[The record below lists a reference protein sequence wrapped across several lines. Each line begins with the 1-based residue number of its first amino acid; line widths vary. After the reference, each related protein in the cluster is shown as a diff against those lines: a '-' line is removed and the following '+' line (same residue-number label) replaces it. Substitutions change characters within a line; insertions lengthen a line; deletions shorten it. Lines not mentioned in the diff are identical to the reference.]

1 MLPRSRFCFDP
12 ILLNLFTEEPV
23 MNQPPDF
30 EDESPGEP
38 GGREKVLSEATAL
51 ALELPSLLEVVA
63 HFASTDLGRER
74 VLALAPFT
82 EEEPLLAQRRRIEEA
97 GRLIGLGPLVP
108 DFDVP
113 VGELVERLV
122 TGRPPVQG
130 LDLVRLAD
138 LMRASRQAAL
148 RIRSAESCP
157 ALLKIALRVPDLQQL
172 LSKIDRALDRR
183 GEVRED
189 ASPKL
194 AALRKQIRRV
204 RDQLYSEL
212 GGYVQSHRT
221 ELAEETIPLRGGRLV
236 LMLDAGAKG
245 RSGGLIHGRSGTGKS
260 FYFEPIEVVES
271 NNELQQSVED
281 EESERRRILNE
292 LIAAARAELPAI
304 SGPGGI
310 ADFVAELDLLQAA
323 LRYAAV
329 AEALLPEIGPGA
341 GASSTYS
348 PELILISARHPLLDS
363 RLAEARREAL
373 GQAGHGGTIVP
384 LDLSLMGERR
394 ILVITG
400 PNAGGKTVALKT
412 AGLLAA
418 AALCGLPIPAAVG
431 SRVPF
436 LSRLVAT
443 VGDEQDLLA
452 DRSTF
457 SGRLLRLKEA
467 WEAAGP
473 NSLVLLDELGSGTD
487 PEEGAALST
496 SLLESLAEKKTLAVI
511 TTHLAQLAASALE
524 TGGASCAAME
534 FDPQTGRPTFR
545 LVPGP
550 PGGSEALA
558 LARRLG
564 LPAEWLDRAEARL
577 GSEHRDLRRL
587 LVEVERA
594 RQELAET
601 RSELEMERTD
611 AEKLRRRLA
620 EELAAATEERKTVGK
635 KLKGDLDAFRRETSA
650 KLREEVERLR
660 ERFEQGKRRGLEVEA
675 AERLFAEAP
684 ELVEEPEA
692 PSGPLKVGG
701 LVRHLGLGWQGK
713 LEKLEGDRAEVSV
726 HGKRVRCR
734 AEELGA
740 LALGSDGPAK
750 AEPIATAD
758 RAARVEGSVRGVR
771 GPRAVPGGMGGVRG
785 SSRDAEESAS
795 TPPELHLIGQRVESA
810 LEQLD
815 AYLDQAVRGT
825 HKEIRVVHGHGSG
838 KLRQAVR
845 EHLRGHRAVAHLRPG
860 DPEEGGNGATV
871 VTLKN
876 G

>member
-1 MLPRSRFCFDP
+1 
-12 ILLNLFTEEPV
+12 
-23 MNQPPDF
+23 MNHPPDF
-30 EDESPGEP
+30 DESESDTDGAPI
-38 GGREKVLSEATAL
+38 VLSEATAL
-51 ALELPSLLEVVA
+51 ALELPSFLAVVA

-74 VLALAPFT
+74 LLDLAPFT

-97 GRLIGLGPLVP
+97 GRLLGLGPLVP

-113 VGELVERLV
+113 VGELVEKLS

-130 LDLVRLAD
+130 ADLVRLAD
-138 LMRASRQAAL
+138 LLRASRQAAA
-148 RIRSAESCP
+148 RIRGAESCP
-157 ALLKIALRVPDLQQL
+157 TLGKLALRVPDLQQL
-172 LSKIDRALDRR
+172 LAKIDRALDRR

-212 GGYVQSHRT
+212 GGYVQNHRT
-221 ELAEETIPLRGGRLV
+221 ELSEETIPLRGGRLV
-236 LMLDAGAKG
+236 LMLDAGARG

-310 ADFVAELDLLQAA
+310 ADFIAELDLLQAA

-341 GASSTYS
+341 GDVSEKYS
-348 PELILISARHPLLDS
+348 PELILLSARHPLLDP
-363 RLAEARREAL
+363 RLAEARRAAL
-373 GQAGHGGTIVP
+373 GQAGHEGTIVP
-384 LDLSLMGERR
+384 LDLTLAGERR

-412 AGLLAA
+412 AGLLTAV
-418 AALCGLPIPAAVG
+418 ALCGLPIPAAAG

-467 WEAAGP
+467 WEAAGA

-496 SLLESLAEKKTLAVI
+496 SLLEGLAGKKTLAVI

-534 FDPQTGRPTFR
+534 FDPHTGRSTFR

-550 PGGSEALA
+550 PGGSEAIA

-601 RSELEMERTD
+601 RSELELEKSD

-620 EELAAATEERKTVGK
+620 EELAAAAEERKTVGK
-635 KLKGDLDAFRRETSA
+635 KLKGDLDAFRRETSTR
-650 KLREEVERLR
+650 LREEVERLR
-660 ERFEQGKRRGLEVEA
+660 ERFEQGKRRGLETEA

-684 ELVEEPEA
+684 ELVAEPEA
-692 PSGPLKVGG
+692 PAGPLVVGG
-701 LVRHLGLGWQGK
+701 AVRHLALGWEGK
-713 LEKLEGDRAEVSV
+713 LEKLEGDRADVSV
-726 HGKRVRCR
+726 RGKRVRCR
-734 AEELGA
+734 ADELGA
-740 LALGSDGPAK
+740 MALGLHAPAK
-750 AEPIATAD
+750 AEPITAAD
-758 RAARVEGSVRGVR
+758 RAGRVQGSDRGVR
-771 GPRAVPGGMGGVRG
+771 KARAVPGGMGGVRG
-785 SSRDAEESAS
+785 SSRDAEENLSA
-795 TPPELHLIGQRVESA
+795 PPEVHLIGQRVEPA

-815 AYLDQAVRGT
+815 AYLDQALRGP
-825 HKEIRVVHGHGSG
+825 HREIRVVHGHGSG
-838 KLRQAVR
+838 KLRSAVR
-845 EHLRGHRAVAHLRPG
+845 EYLRGHRAIATLRPG
-860 DPEEGGNGATV
+860 EPEEGGNGATV
-871 VTLKN
+871 VTLR
-876 G
+876 GA